1 MIVQVYSLL
10 HTNICFENNNKGIT
24 ICTYIERLNLKKSF
38 SFKLLYVLSL
48 PKDQSNEK
56 HVNGVSFFS

>member
-38 SFKLLYVLSL
+38 SF
-48 PKDQSNEK
+48 
-56 HVNGVSFFS
+56 